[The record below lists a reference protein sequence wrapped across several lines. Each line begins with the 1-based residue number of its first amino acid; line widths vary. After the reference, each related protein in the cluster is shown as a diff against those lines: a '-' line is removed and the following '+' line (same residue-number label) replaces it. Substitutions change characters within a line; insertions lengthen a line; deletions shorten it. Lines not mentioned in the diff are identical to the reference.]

1 MQVTKSENQFYMR
14 KIKIT
19 SDLRDMILEL
29 KSSTKLASL
38 LGDSNRFNNVIKK
51 RTPIHID
58 DLIEIKEN
66 LEISVWNQKKVITKI
81 NELIDHGQQR
91 SN

>member
-1 MQVTKSENQFYMR
+1 MR
-14 KIKIT
+14 KIKIS

-66 LEISVWNQKKVITKI
+66 LEISVWKQKEIITKI

>member
-29 KSSTKLASL
+29 KSTTKLASL
-38 LGDSNRFNNVIKK
+38 LGDSNRFNNVMKK

-66 LEISVWNQKKVITKI
+66 LEVTVNKQKEIITKI

>member
-1 MQVTKSENQFYMR
+1 MR
-14 KIKIT
+14 KIKIS

-66 LEISVWNQKKVITKI
+66 LEVTVRKQKKIITKI

>member
-1 MQVTKSENQFYMR
+1 MR
-14 KIKIT
+14 KIKIS

-66 LEISVWNQKKVITKI
+66 LEVTVSKQKKIITKI

>member
-1 MQVTKSENQFYMR
+1 MQATKSENQYCMR

-38 LGDSNRFNNVIKK
+38 LGDSNRFNNVMKK

-66 LEISVWNQKKVITKI
+66 LEVTVSKQKKIITKI
-81 NELIDHGQQR
+81 NELIDHGQ
-91 SN
+91 

>member
-1 MQVTKSENQFYMR
+1 MR

-38 LGDSNRFNNVIKK
+38 LGDSNRFNNVMKK

-58 DLIEIKEN
+58 DLIEIRDNMEVTVSK
-66 LEISVWNQKKVITKI
+66 QKKIITKI
-81 NELIDHGQQR
+81 NELIDHGQ
-91 SN
+91 

>member
-1 MQVTKSENQFYMR
+1 MR
-14 KIKIT
+14 KIKMT
-19 SDLRDMILEL
+19 SDLRDKILEL

-66 LEISVWNQKKVITKI
+66 LEVTVRKQKKIITKI

>member
-1 MQVTKSENQFYMR
+1 MR

-38 LGDSNRFNNVIKK
+38 LGDSNRFNNVMKK

-66 LEISVWNQKKVITKI
+66 LEISVWKQKEIITKI

>member
-1 MQVTKSENQFYMR
+1 M
-14 KIKIT
+14 T
-19 SDLRDMILEL
+19 SDLRDDILEL

-51 RTPIHID
+51 RTPIHIN

-66 LEISVWNQKKVITKI
+66 LEVTVRKQKKIITKI
-81 NELIDHGQQR
+81 NELINHGQQR

>member
-1 MQVTKSENQFYMR
+1 MR
-14 KIKIT
+14 KIKIS

-38 LGDSNRFNNVIKK
+38 LGDSNRFNNVMKK

-66 LEISVWNQKKVITKI
+66 MEISVNKQKKIITKI

>member
-1 MQVTKSENQFYMR
+1 MR

-38 LGDSNRFNNVIKK
+38 LGDSNRFNNVMKK

-58 DLIEIKEN
+58 DLIEIKDN
-66 LEISVWNQKKVITKI
+66 LEVTVSKQKKIITKI

>member
-1 MQVTKSENQFYMR
+1 
-14 KIKIT
+14 
-19 SDLRDMILEL
+19 MILEL

-66 LEISVWNQKKVITKI
+66 LEVTVRKQKKIITKI

>member
-1 MQVTKSENQFYMR
+1 MQATKSENQYCMR

-38 LGDSNRFNNVIKK
+38 LGDSNRFNNVMKK

-66 LEISVWNQKKVITKI
+66 LEVTVRKQKKIITKI
-81 NELIDHGQQR
+81 NELIDHGQ
-91 SN
+91 

>member
-1 MQVTKSENQFYMR
+1 MR

-38 LGDSNRFNNVIKK
+38 LGDSNRFNNVMKK

-66 LEISVWNQKKVITKI
+66 MEISVWKQKKIITKI
-81 NELIDHGQQR
+81 NELIDHGQ
-91 SN
+91 

>member
-1 MQVTKSENQFYMR
+1 MR

-38 LGDSNRFNNVIKK
+38 LGDSNRFNNVMKK

-66 LEISVWNQKKVITKI
+66 LEVTITKQKKIITKI

>member
-1 MQVTKSENQFYMR
+1 
-14 KIKIT
+14 
-19 SDLRDMILEL
+19 MILEL

-38 LGDSNRFNNVIKK
+38 LGDSNRFNNVMKK

-66 LEISVWNQKKVITKI
+66 MEISVNKQKKIITKI

>member
-1 MQVTKSENQFYMR
+1 MK
-14 KIKIT
+14 KIKMT

-58 DLIEIKEN
+58 DLIEIRDNMEVTVSK
-66 LEISVWNQKKVITKI
+66 QKKIITKI
-81 NELIDHGQQR
+81 NELIDHGQ
-91 SN
+91 

>member
-1 MQVTKSENQFYMR
+1 MR

-38 LGDSNRFNNVIKK
+38 LGDSNRFNNVMKK

-66 LEISVWNQKKVITKI
+66 MEISVNKQKKIITKI

>member
-1 MQVTKSENQFYMR
+1 MR
-14 KIKIT
+14 KIKIS

-38 LGDSNRFNNVIKK
+38 LGDSNRFNNVMKK

-66 LEISVWNQKKVITKI
+66 LEVTVSKQKKIITKI
-81 NELIDHGQQR
+81 NELIGHGQQR

>member
-1 MQVTKSENQFYMR
+1 MR
-14 KIKIT
+14 KIKIS

-66 LEISVWNQKKVITKI
+66 LEVTVSKQKKIITKI
-81 NELIDHGQQR
+81 NELIDHGQ
-91 SN
+91 

>member
-1 MQVTKSENQFYMR
+1 MR
-14 KIKIT
+14 KIKIS

-58 DLIEIKEN
+58 DLIEIKDN
-66 LEISVWNQKKVITKI
+66 LEVTVSKQKKIITKI